1 MRHDNSYRRAKRLA
15 VKTAM
20 TRNATMNRIA
30 DLEVKVA
37 VMEYQAGMKDSLK
50 GLFLKYIAE
59 PLDKYR
65 KHKRL
70 FMMPIDDLMD
80 DVIEA
85 IAPEY
90 AESLMEAEVDADFN
104 EFKAGVELR
113 LKEKSLGGRGGYFP
127 EMNPPK
133 DESDEFIEG
142 YIWGDKN
149 TKIPTSVKKKFIE
162 QAAKKHSKS
171 VVETVLKNAW
181 DTINPINIVKH
192 AFHYIKKYGYDPH
205 AEEIWY
211 KKWPKVLFKTALMA
225 VAVAIVEVLEHA
237 VLPVVMVK
245 LTGIEAFYGLAAV
258 PLLEIVLPI
267 VIAYFGNAK
276 KDVVD
281 APGHLDWYE
290 ENYGEI
296 ENTLDDNV
304 FVSRTAFNF

>member
-15 VKTAM
+15 VKNAM
-20 TRNATMNRIA
+20 TRNATMDRIA

-37 VMEYQAGMKDSLK
+37 VMEYQAGMRDSLK

-65 KHKRL
+65 KHKKL
-70 FMMPIDDLMD
+70 FMMPVDDLMD

-85 IAPEY
+85 IAPKY
-90 AESLMEAEVDADFN
+90 AEALMEAEVDSDID
-104 EFKAGVELR
+104 EFEAGAKQRNLERVM
-113 LKEKSLGGRGGYFP
+113 SRGGYIP
-127 EMNPPK
+127 KLDLPK
-133 DESDEFIEG
+133 DKSPEYIEG
-142 YIWGDKN
+142 YEWGDTNELPVPKE
-149 TKIPTSVKKKFIE
+149 VKKRLVQE
-162 QAAKKHSKS
+162 AAKEHDKK
-171 VVETVLKNAW
+171 VVERVLKRAW
-181 DTINPINIVKH
+181 ETINPINIVKH

-245 LTGIEAFYGLAAV
+245 LTGVEAFYGLAAV

-276 KDVVD
+276 KDIVD

-290 ENYGEI
+290 KNYGEI